1 MFDFLNE
8 SFFQKIQHKILH
20 KGILLRFF
28 HLLGVTIENVGKVRK
43 RGSKSVKS
51 DTKDVITLVI
61 NEVRRKFL
69 NQQQDLNKWFLKK
82 WCTPRL

>member
-20 KGILLRFF
+20 KGILF
-28 HLLGVTIENVGKVRK
+28 GVTIGNVGKVRK

-61 NEVRRKFL
+61 NEVRRKFM

-82 WCTPRL
+82 WCTTWLSLLDL